1 MIHICLLLSG
11 ASIQQVEE
19 LIHICL
25 LLSGASIQQVEGVI
39 HILYYRRLV
48 TLVTPSC
55 YPPLKVPNYFL
66 NESSKI
72 TEKSTF
78 VLTHFYDCF

>member
-1 MIHICLLLSG
+1 MDTGGEVIHICLLLSG

-55 YPPLKVPNYFL
+55 YPPFEGPELFSERKLKN
-66 NESSKI
+66 N
-72 TEKSTF
+72 
-78 VLTHFYDCF
+78 